1 MPVILPTLYRQ
12 EAMIDIALSIGFV
25 LGGPAVAALGPRA
38 VYAIGGACGLLGA
51 VVLVPVLRASKRASA
66 AAAAA
71 EAEVEDVREAVEADE
86 RVVARVAG

>member
-1 MPVILPTLYRQ
+1 VVGAS
-12 EAMIDIALSIGFV
+12 EAMIDIALSIGFI

-51 VVLVPVLRASKRASA
+51 VVLVPVLRASRRASA
-66 AAAAA
+66 AA
-71 EAEVEDVREAVEADE
+71 EASDSETEDLQEHVEADE

>member
-1 MPVILPTLYRQ
+1 VGAS

-38 VYAIGGACGLLGA
+38 VYAIGGVCGLVGA
-51 VVLVPVLRASKRASA
+51 VVLVPVLGASKRARA
-66 AAAAA
+66 AAAVAAA
-71 EAEVEDVREAVEADE
+71 EAEFDDEQESIEADE

>member
-1 MPVILPTLYRQ
+1 
-12 EAMIDIALSIGFV
+12 MIDIALSIGFV

-51 VVLVPVLRASKRASA
+51 VVLVPVLRASKHASA
-66 AAAAA
+66 AAVA
-71 EAEVEDVREAVEADE
+71 AEVEDVPESIEADE

>member
-1 MPVILPTLYRQ
+1 
-12 EAMIDIALSIGFV
+12 MIDIALSIGFV

-51 VVLVPVLRASKRASA
+51 VVLVPVLRASRRASA
-66 AAAAA
+66 AAAASDS
-71 EAEVEDVREAVEADE
+71 ETEDLQEHVEADE

>member
-1 MPVILPTLYRQ
+1 
-12 EAMIDIALSIGFV
+12 
-25 LGGPAVAALGPRA
+25 

-71 EAEVEDVREAVEADE
+71 EAEVEDVREAIEADE

>member
-1 MPVILPTLYRQ
+1 
-12 EAMIDIALSIGFV
+12 MIDIALSIGFV

-66 AAAAA
+66 AAAAT
-71 EAEVEDVREAVEADE
+71 EVEDVAESIEADE